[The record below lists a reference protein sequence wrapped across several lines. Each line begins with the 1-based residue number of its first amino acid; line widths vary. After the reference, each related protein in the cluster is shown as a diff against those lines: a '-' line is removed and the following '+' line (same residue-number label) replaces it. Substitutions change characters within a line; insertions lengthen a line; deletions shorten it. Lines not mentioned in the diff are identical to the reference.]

1 VDVFRSSQCEDC
13 LIVIIEQLKDTTK
26 KRKFDS
32 IQQEAYLSLWRTYDR
47 LKAIED
53 QLFAHWEI
61 TPQQYN
67 VLRLLQ
73 ASLPNPIPTLSLSNR
88 LVSRAPDITRMLDK
102 LEKSQWIER
111 IRSIED
117 RRTVLV
123 TITTQGEKLLR
134 EIAQPL
140 SESHVA
146 QVGHLSGNELRQ
158 LCELLRKAR
167 QPHEPKNS
175 DW

>member
-1 VDVFRSSQCEDC
+1 M
-13 LIVIIEQLKDTTK
+13 ITEQLKNTAK

-53 QLFAHWEI
+53 QLFVHWDI

-67 VLRLLQ
+67 VLRLLE

-111 IRSIED
+111 IRSVED

-123 TITTQGEKLLR
+123 TITAQGKKLLR

-146 QVGHLSGNELRQ
+146 QLGHLTGKELRQ
-158 LCELLRKAR
+158 LCELLRKVR

>member
-1 VDVFRSSQCEDC
+1 M
-13 LIVIIEQLKDTTK
+13 ITEQLKNTTK

-53 QLFAHWEI
+53 HLFDHWDM

-67 VLRLLQ
+67 VLRLLE
-73 ASLPNPIPTLSLSNR
+73 ASHPNPIPTLSLSNR

-111 IRSIED
+111 VRSVED
-117 RRTVLV
+117 RRAVLV
-123 TITTQGEKLLR
+123 TVTSKGKKLLR

-146 QVGHLSGNELRQ
+146 QMGHLSGQELKQ
-158 LCELLRKAR
+158 LCDLLRKVR
-167 QPHEPKNS
+167 QPHEPNNS

>member
-1 VDVFRSSQCEDC
+1 MIRAE
-13 LIVIIEQLKDTTK
+13 TTK
-26 KRKFDS
+26 TNSRKFDS
-32 IQQEAYLSLWRTYDR
+32 IEQEAYLSLWRTYDR
-47 LKAIED
+47 LKALED
-53 QLFAHWEI
+53 QLFSRWQI

-67 VLRLLQ
+67 VLRLLDTCHPD
-73 ASLPNPIPTLSLSNR
+73 AVPTLSLSSR

-102 LEKSQWIER
+102 LESNQWIER

-123 TITTQGEKLLR
+123 KITTGGKKLLR

-140 SESHVA
+140 GESHAA
-146 QVGHLSGNELRQ
+146 QLGHLSSKELKQ

-167 QPHEPKNS
+167 QPHEPNDS
-175 DW
+175 NW

>member
-1 VDVFRSSQCEDC
+1 MSTAYISHSDS
-13 LIVIIEQLKDTTK
+13 LKHHMGDNHPE
-26 KRKFDS
+26 S
-32 IQQEAYLSLWRTYDR
+32 PDR
-47 LKAIED
+47 IKAIED
-53 QLFAHWEI
+53 QLFDHWEI

-111 IRSIED
+111 IRSVED

-123 TITTQGEKLLR
+123 TITAQGKKLLR

-146 QVGHLSGNELRQ
+146 QLGHLTGKELRQ
-158 LCELLRKAR
+158 LCELLRKVR
-167 QPHEPKNS
+167 LPHEPENS

>member
-1 VDVFRSSQCEDC
+1 M
-13 LIVIIEQLKDTTK
+13 LTEQTQIKTK

-53 QLFAHWEI
+53 RLFSQWQI

-67 VLRLLQ
+67 VLRLLE
-73 ASLPNPIPTLSLSNR
+73 ASHPNSIPTLSLSSR

-102 LEKSQWIER
+102 LETSQWIER
-111 IRSIED
+111 IRSVED
-117 RRTVLV
+117 RRAVLV
-123 TITTQGEKLLR
+123 KITIKGKKLLH

-146 QVGHLSGNELRQ
+146 QLGHMSRKELTQ
-158 LCELLRKAR
+158 LCHLLRKAR
-167 QPHEPKNS
+167 QPHEPDDS